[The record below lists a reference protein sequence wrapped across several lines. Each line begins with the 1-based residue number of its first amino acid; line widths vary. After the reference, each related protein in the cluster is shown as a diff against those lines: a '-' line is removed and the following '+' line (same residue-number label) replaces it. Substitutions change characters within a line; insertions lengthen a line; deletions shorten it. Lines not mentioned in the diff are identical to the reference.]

1 MSLSRA
7 AIVDQLKEIV
17 GADRVITDET
27 VLKKNSIDR
36 FRKFPDIHGIY
47 TLPIPAAVVKLGSTE
62 QVSRVLNFMN
72 AHKINGVPRTGA
84 SATEGGLETVVEN
97 SVVLD
102 GSAMNQIINIDIE
115 NMQATAQCGVPLEV
129 LENALREKGYTTG
142 HSPQSKPLAQ
152 MGGLVA
158 TRSIGQ
164 FSTLYGAIEDM
175 VVGLEAVLADGTV
188 TRIKNVPRRAAGPD
202 IRHIIIGNEGA
213 LCYITE
219 VTVKI
224 FKFTPEN
231 NLFYGYI
238 LEDMKTGFNILREIM
253 VEGYR
258 PSIAR
263 LYDAE
268 DGTQHFTHFADGK
281 CVLIFMAEG
290 NPRITPA
297 MQLTPFM
304 AGMIGGSALLG
315 LFLGSL
321 VLGWISDHIGR
332 QKIFTF
338 SFLLITLASFLQFFA
353 TTPEHLIGLR
363 ILIGIGLGG
372 DYSVGHTLLAEF
384 SPRRHRGIL
393 LGAFSVVWTVGYVLA
408 SIAGHHFISENPEAW
423 RWLLASA
430 ALPALLIT
438 LLRWGTPESPRWLL
452 RQGRFAEAHA
462 IVHRYFGPHVLLG
475 DEVVTA
481 THKHIKTL
489 FSSRY
494 WRRTAFNSVFFVC
507 LVIPWFVIYT
517 WLPTIAQTIG
527 LEDALTASLMLN
539 ALLIVGAL
547 LGLVL
552 THLLAHRKF
561 LLGSFL
567 LLAATLVV
575 MACLP
580 SGSSLTLLLFVLFST
595 TISAVSNLVGILPAE
610 SFPTDIRSLGVGF
623 ATAMSRLGAAVSTGL
638 LPWVLAQW
646 GMQVTLLLL
655 ATVLLVGFVVTWLW
669 APETKAL
676 PLVAAGN
683 VGGANEHSVS
693 V

>member
-1 MSLSRA
+1 MTGRCLFGFSGEKPFL
-7 AIVDQLKEIV
+7 L
-17 GADRVITDET
+17 
-27 VLKKNSIDR
+27 
-36 FRKFPDIHGIY
+36 PD
-47 TLPIPAAVVKLGSTE
+47 
-62 QVSRVLNFMN
+62 
-72 AHKINGVPRTGA
+72 
-84 SATEGGLETVVEN
+84 
-97 SVVLD
+97 
-102 GSAMNQIINIDIE
+102 
-115 NMQATAQCGVPLEV
+115 
-129 LENALREKGYTTG
+129 
-142 HSPQSKPLAQ
+142 
-152 MGGLVA
+152 
-158 TRSIGQ
+158 
-164 FSTLYGAIEDM
+164 
-175 VVGLEAVLADGTV
+175 
-188 TRIKNVPRRAAGPD
+188 
-202 IRHIIIGNEGA
+202 NEGVKMNTSPVRMDDLPLNRFHCRIAA
-213 LCYITE
+213 LTFGAHL
-219 VTVKI
+219 TD
-224 FKFTPEN
+224 
-231 NLFYGYI
+231 GYVLGVI
-238 LEDMKTGFNILREIM
+238 
-253 VEGYR
+253 GYA
-258 PSIAR
+258 IIQ
-263 LYDAE
+263 L
-268 DGTQHFTHFADGK
+268 
-281 CVLIFMAEG
+281 
-290 NPRITPA
+290 TPA

-338 SFLLITLASFLQFFA
+338 SFMLITLASFLQFFA

-384 SPRRHRGIL
+384 SPRRHRG
-393 LGAFSVVWTVGYVLA
+393 
-408 SIAGHHFISENPEAW
+408 
-423 RWLLASA
+423 
-430 ALPALLIT
+430 
-438 LLRWGTPESPRWLL
+438 
-452 RQGRFAEAHA
+452 
-462 IVHRYFGPHVLLG
+462 VLLG
-475 DEVVTA
+475 DEVATA

-646 GMQVTLLLL
+646 GMQATLLLL
-655 ATVLLVGFVVTWLW
+655 AAVLLVGFVVTWLW

>member
-238 LEDMKTGFNILREIM
+238 LEDMKTGFNILREVM
-253 VEGYR
+253 VEGYA
-258 PSIAR
+258 IIQ
-263 LYDAE
+263 L
-268 DGTQHFTHFADGK
+268 
-281 CVLIFMAEG
+281 
-290 NPRITPA
+290 TPA

-353 TTPEHLIGLR
+353 TKPEHLIGLR

-580 SGSSLTLLLFVLFST
+580 AGSSLTLLLFVLFST

>member
-1 MSLSRA
+1 MTGRCLFGFSGEKPFL
-7 AIVDQLKEIV
+7 L
-17 GADRVITDET
+17 
-27 VLKKNSIDR
+27 
-36 FRKFPDIHGIY
+36 PD
-47 TLPIPAAVVKLGSTE
+47 
-62 QVSRVLNFMN
+62 
-72 AHKINGVPRTGA
+72 
-84 SATEGGLETVVEN
+84 
-97 SVVLD
+97 
-102 GSAMNQIINIDIE
+102 
-115 NMQATAQCGVPLEV
+115 
-129 LENALREKGYTTG
+129 
-142 HSPQSKPLAQ
+142 
-152 MGGLVA
+152 
-158 TRSIGQ
+158 
-164 FSTLYGAIEDM
+164 
-175 VVGLEAVLADGTV
+175 
-188 TRIKNVPRRAAGPD
+188 
-202 IRHIIIGNEGA
+202 NEGVKMNTSPVRMDDLPLNRFHCRIAA
-213 LCYITE
+213 LTFGAHL
-219 VTVKI
+219 TD
-224 FKFTPEN
+224 
-231 NLFYGYI
+231 GYVLGVI
-238 LEDMKTGFNILREIM
+238 
-253 VEGYR
+253 GYA
-258 PSIAR
+258 IIQ
-263 LYDAE
+263 L
-268 DGTQHFTHFADGK
+268 
-281 CVLIFMAEG
+281 
-290 NPRITPA
+290 TPA

-423 RWLLASA
+423 LLASA

-475 DEVVTA
+475 DEVATA

-580 SGSSLTLLLFVLFST
+580 
-595 TISAVSNLVGILPAE
+595 AE

-646 GMQVTLLLL
+646 GMQVTLLIL
-655 ATVLLVGFVVTWLW
+655 AAVLLVGFVVTWLW

>member
-1 MSLSRA
+1 M
-7 AIVDQLKEIV
+7 
-17 GADRVITDET
+17 
-27 VLKKNSIDR
+27 
-36 FRKFPDIHGIY
+36 
-47 TLPIPAAVVKLGSTE
+47 
-62 QVSRVLNFMN
+62 
-72 AHKINGVPRTGA
+72 
-84 SATEGGLETVVEN
+84 
-97 SVVLD
+97 
-102 GSAMNQIINIDIE
+102 
-115 NMQATAQCGVPLEV
+115 
-129 LENALREKGYTTG
+129 
-142 HSPQSKPLAQ
+142 
-152 MGGLVA
+152 
-158 TRSIGQ
+158 
-164 FSTLYGAIEDM
+164 
-175 VVGLEAVLADGTV
+175 
-188 TRIKNVPRRAAGPD
+188 
-202 IRHIIIGNEGA
+202 
-213 LCYITE
+213 
-219 VTVKI
+219 
-224 FKFTPEN
+224 
-231 NLFYGYI
+231 
-238 LEDMKTGFNILREIM
+238 
-253 VEGYR
+253 
-258 PSIAR
+258 
-263 LYDAE
+263 
-268 DGTQHFTHFADGK
+268 
-281 CVLIFMAEG
+281 
-290 NPRITPA
+290 
-297 MQLTPFM
+297 
-304 AGMIGGSALLG
+304 
-315 LFLGSL
+315 FLGSL

-494 WRRTAFNSVFFVC
+494 WRRTAFNSVFFVS

>member
-1 MSLSRA
+1 MTDGYVLGVIGY
-7 AIVDQLKEIV
+7 AIIQL
-17 GADRVITDET
+17 
-27 VLKKNSIDR
+27 
-36 FRKFPDIHGIY
+36 
-47 TLPIPAAVVKLGSTE
+47 
-62 QVSRVLNFMN
+62 
-72 AHKINGVPRTGA
+72 
-84 SATEGGLETVVEN
+84 
-97 SVVLD
+97 
-102 GSAMNQIINIDIE
+102 
-115 NMQATAQCGVPLEV
+115 
-129 LENALREKGYTTG
+129 
-142 HSPQSKPLAQ
+142 
-152 MGGLVA
+152 
-158 TRSIGQ
+158 
-164 FSTLYGAIEDM
+164 
-175 VVGLEAVLADGTV
+175 
-188 TRIKNVPRRAAGPD
+188 
-202 IRHIIIGNEGA
+202 
-213 LCYITE
+213 
-219 VTVKI
+219 
-224 FKFTPEN
+224 
-231 NLFYGYI
+231 
-238 LEDMKTGFNILREIM
+238 
-253 VEGYR
+253 
-258 PSIAR
+258 
-263 LYDAE
+263 
-268 DGTQHFTHFADGK
+268 
-281 CVLIFMAEG
+281 
-290 NPRITPA
+290 TPA

-452 RQGRFAEAHA
+452 CQGRFAEAHA

-567 LLAATLVV
+567 LLAEMLGWPCFTQVERFTLDALFITLEQRTEHGLRCCRVRLPAVIAVRQCGEVALPVPGMRQRMAAGKAEIIRKTVAAEMPAMQCLQLARAEQRRGATLIDGQTV
-575 MACLP
+575 
-580 SGSSLTLLLFVLFST
+580 
-595 TISAVSNLVGILPAE
+595 AE
-610 SFPTDIRSLGVGF
+610 K
-623 ATAMSRLGAAVSTGL
+623 
-638 LPWVLAQW
+638 AQKLW
-646 GMQVTLLLL
+646 QDYLRQRMQ
-655 ATVLLVGFVVTWLW
+655 
-669 APETKAL
+669 P
-676 PLVAAGN
+676 
-683 VGGANEHSVS
+683 
-693 V
+693 

>member
-1 MSLSRA
+1 
-7 AIVDQLKEIV
+7 
-17 GADRVITDET
+17 
-27 VLKKNSIDR
+27 
-36 FRKFPDIHGIY
+36 
-47 TLPIPAAVVKLGSTE
+47 
-62 QVSRVLNFMN
+62 
-72 AHKINGVPRTGA
+72 
-84 SATEGGLETVVEN
+84 
-97 SVVLD
+97 
-102 GSAMNQIINIDIE
+102 
-115 NMQATAQCGVPLEV
+115 
-129 LENALREKGYTTG
+129 
-142 HSPQSKPLAQ
+142 
-152 MGGLVA
+152 
-158 TRSIGQ
+158 
-164 FSTLYGAIEDM
+164 
-175 VVGLEAVLADGTV
+175 
-188 TRIKNVPRRAAGPD
+188 
-202 IRHIIIGNEGA
+202 
-213 LCYITE
+213 
-219 VTVKI
+219 
-224 FKFTPEN
+224 
-231 NLFYGYI
+231 
-238 LEDMKTGFNILREIM
+238 
-253 VEGYR
+253 
-258 PSIAR
+258 
-263 LYDAE
+263 
-268 DGTQHFTHFADGK
+268 
-281 CVLIFMAEG
+281 
-290 NPRITPA
+290 

-304 AGMIGGSALLG
+304 AGMIGGSAHLG

-384 SPRRHRGIL
+384 SPRRHRGVL

-475 DEVVTA
+475 DEVATA

-580 SGSSLTLLLFVLFST
+580 SGSSLTLLLLFS
-595 TISAVSNLVGILPAE
+595 SAPPFRQSVIWWAFCLRKVFLLTFARWASVLP
-610 SFPTDIRSLGVGF
+610 P
-623 ATAMSRLGAAVSTGL
+623 
-638 LPWVLAQW
+638 P
-646 GMQVTLLLL
+646 
-655 ATVLLVGFVVTWLW
+655 
-669 APETKAL
+669 
-676 PLVAAGN
+676 
-683 VGGANEHSVS
+683 
-693 V
+693 

>member
-1 MSLSRA
+1 MTGRCLFGFSGEKPFL
-7 AIVDQLKEIV
+7 L
-17 GADRVITDET
+17 
-27 VLKKNSIDR
+27 
-36 FRKFPDIHGIY
+36 PD
-47 TLPIPAAVVKLGSTE
+47 
-62 QVSRVLNFMN
+62 
-72 AHKINGVPRTGA
+72 
-84 SATEGGLETVVEN
+84 
-97 SVVLD
+97 
-102 GSAMNQIINIDIE
+102 
-115 NMQATAQCGVPLEV
+115 
-129 LENALREKGYTTG
+129 
-142 HSPQSKPLAQ
+142 
-152 MGGLVA
+152 
-158 TRSIGQ
+158 
-164 FSTLYGAIEDM
+164 
-175 VVGLEAVLADGTV
+175 
-188 TRIKNVPRRAAGPD
+188 
-202 IRHIIIGNEGA
+202 NEGVKMNTSPVRMDDLPLNRFHCRIAA
-213 LCYITE
+213 LTFGAHL
-219 VTVKI
+219 TD
-224 FKFTPEN
+224 
-231 NLFYGYI
+231 GYVLGVI
-238 LEDMKTGFNILREIM
+238 
-253 VEGYR
+253 GYA
-258 PSIAR
+258 IIQ
-263 LYDAE
+263 L
-268 DGTQHFTHFADGK
+268 
-281 CVLIFMAEG
+281 
-290 NPRITPA
+290 TPA

-338 SFLLITLASFLQFFA
+338 SFMLITLASFLQFFA

-372 DYSVGHTLLAEF
+372 DYSVGHT
-384 SPRRHRGIL
+384 
-393 LGAFSVVWTVGYVLA
+393 
-408 SIAGHHFISENPEAW
+408 
-423 RWLLASA
+423 
-430 ALPALLIT
+430 LLIT

-475 DEVVTA
+475 DEVATA

-552 THLLAHRKF
+552 THLLAHRRF

-567 LLAATLVV
+567 LLTATLVV

-646 GMQVTLLLL
+646 GMQATLLLL
-655 ATVLLVGFVVTWLW
+655 AAVLLVGFVVTWLW